1 MLLIETWKSSKKEKD
16 NQQYVLTMADQTTP
30 TTVAPHRPNHKP
42 KEIHGKHRTEII
54 HFRASPDTV
63 TMLNKIKAG
72 RKSQSLAFS
81 STADVFLIA
90 IEMYY
95 HSIYGDE

>member
-54 HFRASPDTV
+54 HFKHRQTQLQRLIKSKREGN
-63 TMLNKIKAG
+63 LN
-72 RKSQSLAFS
+72 RS
-81 STADVFLIA
+81 
-90 IEMYY
+90 
-95 HSIYGDE
+95 HSVQRRMSF